1 MDYGTL
7 AAAAVGAVIG
17 VGSTL
22 ITDSARARRDRD
34 QKWIDTKRF
43 IYARFLGALTQ
54 AHSRIKVAASG
65 EFSPAEKHRAVSQAF
80 HDDPQHAEAKAILT
94 ELAITA
100 PEHVHRLAVE
110 VYECL
115 RTIRDVLSQRSITAA
130 DTEFRLASKP
140 FWAGIETL
148 QGVMGEDLQSGTQRR
163 PRELLAHR
171 LSGPRRDQR
180 TELLSELSTVH
191 AAQK

>member
-7 AAAAVGAVIG
+7 AAAAAGAVIG

-22 ITDSARARRDRD
+22 ITDSVRARRDRD
-34 QKWIDTKRF
+34 QRWIDTKRL

-54 AHSRIKVAASG
+54 AHSRIKVAAAG
-65 EFSPAEKHRAVSQAF
+65 EFSPAEKHKAVSQAF

-115 RTIRDVLSQRSITAA
+115 RTIRDVLSQPSVTAA
-130 DTEFRLASKP
+130 GTEFRLASKP
-140 FWAGIETL
+140 FWDGIETL
-148 QGVMGEDLQSGTQRR
+148 QNVMREDLQSGPQRF
-163 PRELLAHR
+163 PGTGLAHR
-171 LSGPRRDQR
+171 VSGPRQDQR
-180 TELLSELSTVH
+180 GRRL
-191 AAQK
+191 AG